1 MYIIYVLY
9 MNRYISYMFYSK
21 LFVEVQQNVL
31 TPRIGYGYFQ
41 NILVFFSISKHKQFL
56 VFVVPAL
63 C

>member
-1 MYIIYVLY
+1 MYYIYEYKYIIYVLIE
-9 MNRYISYMFYSK
+9 NIFQ
-21 LFVEVQQNVL
+21 VQQNVL

-41 NILVFFSISKHKQFL
+41 NILMFYSISKNKKFL